1 MSTEPSDLTNSLVA
15 AYCFFFLFGKDWT
28 AGFSYKWKKSI
39 MFYSLLVMY
48 MLLVLLFFSHS
59 NSWNIEIDRREWA
72 HRGSC
77 IIVYTLLLRAHCS
90 FCQLPVPE
98 SDLALS
104 SGQFSINIPSN
115 WRWWWRTRWMVMIT
129 QCIYF
134 IFDFTQLEFW
144 LILCILLL
152 LVKCLFSS
160 LKAWLLMIY
169 FYVISD

>member
-1 MSTEPSDLTNSLVA
+1 MQLIVS
-15 AYCFFFLFGKDWT
+15 FFFLVKIERQ
-28 AGFSYKWKKSI
+28 GFPINGKKSI

-77 IIVYTLLLRAHCS
+77 IIVYMLLLRAHCS

-115 WRWWWRTRWMVMIT
+115 WRWWWKTRWMVMIT
-129 QCIYF
+129 HSVSISF
-134 IFDFTQLEFW
+134 ST
-144 LILCILLL
+144 LL
-152 LVKCLFSS
+152 S
-160 LKAWLLMIY
+160 LN
-169 FYVISD
+169 SD